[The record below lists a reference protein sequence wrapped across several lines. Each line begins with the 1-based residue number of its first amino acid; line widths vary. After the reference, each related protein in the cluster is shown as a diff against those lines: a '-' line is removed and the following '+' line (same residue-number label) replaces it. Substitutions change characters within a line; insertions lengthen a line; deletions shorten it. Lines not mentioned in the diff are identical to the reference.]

1 MPKYG
6 KPIWKIVLEAAEE
19 LDFAVFTPK
28 DIIDKAHVKYPEV
41 PEVSLRTYV
50 IAMAPEHPSSHHY
63 PSTRRNH
70 SCFKYHGSG
79 TYSLDYTLTPVVD
92 KTGEEKG
99 QKGPVVRKDS
109 KAEFQGKYRE
119 IIESWTERHSKEII
133 ENRLGYTW
141 LHKSRYECEQSRNR
155 VSRTI
160 IESRIK
166 NNGALD
172 IEALNTVIKWGFG
185 RNYPNQDP
193 DKALEITGKAFEY
206 LDQGNLVE
214 ATITLCREDGVG
226 ISRASK
232 IIGLS
237 DQENLCIYDSRVG
250 VALQNLTYEG
260 ERVIKIPPG
269 YGRLSDA
276 GTSNKEF
283 AQNYLWLIWVCE
295 VIRDYMNKHG
305 CTYRLADVEMALF
318 MMGK

>member
-1 MPKYG
+1 M
-6 KPIWKIVLEAAEE
+6 LEAAEE

-28 DIIDKAHVKYPEV
+28 DVIDMAHVKYPEI
-41 PEVSLRTYV
+41 PDVSLRTYV

-63 PSTRRNH
+63 PSTHKNH
-70 SCFKYHGSG
+70 RYFKYHGSG
-79 TYSLDYTLTPVVD
+79 KYSLDFTLTPVVD
-92 KTGEEKG
+92 KTDKG
-99 QKGPVVRKDS
+99 KEGPVVKGSKTEFLRKYS
-109 KAEFQGKYRE
+109 E
-119 IIESWTERHSKEII
+119 IIETWTETHSKEII

-141 LHKSRYECEQSRNR
+141 QHKTRYECEQSRNK
-155 VSRTI
+155 VSRI
-160 IESRIK
+160 LIESRIK

-172 IEALNTVIKWGFG
+172 IEALNAVIKWGFG

-193 DKALEITGKAFEY
+193 DNALEITGKAFEY

-214 ATITLCREDGVG
+214 ATITLCREYGVG

-232 IIGLS
+232 IIGLY

-260 ERVIKIPPG
+260 ERLIKIPPG
-269 YGRLSDA
+269 YGRISDA
-276 GTSNKEF
+276 GTSNKAF
-283 AQNYLWLIWVCE
+283 AQNFLWLIWVCE
-295 VIRDYMNKHG
+295 VIRDIMNKQG